1 MRPESSVDSAPGV
14 VPWNQRQQVKADC
27 VTTTDPDRLRVLNI
41 IGRMNAGGVARQV
54 ATLTLGIDRSRFDQR
69 LLVGSVSEGETD
81 DLALRGVKVPHKR
94 VGGLGRAPS
103 PLNDIQALAT
113 LASEI
118 RRFRPHLIHTHT
130 AKAGAL
136 GRAAALAA
144 VIPRQRRP
152 ALVHTFHGHLL
163 HGYFS
168 PRVTRVVT
176 QAERMLAWR
185 TDRLIAVGSQVRND
199 LVAAG
204 IGKTERWV
212 VVPPGVELRPFVSA
226 AAARAALGVPVD
238 APVVAFVA
246 RLTAVKR
253 PDRFLAVAAKVV
265 ASHPDAVFLV
275 AGDGELA
282 GELRSSA
289 ANAGIA
295 EQVRMLGWTGDV
307 EGVYAAA
314 DVVLLTSDNEGMP
327 VSLIEAALA
336 GRPAV
341 TPAVGSAAEVVAD
354 GETGFVVA
362 PGDVDALAAAVCR
375 LLDDADLRHTMGAT
389 AARRAEHRF
398 STVRLVADTEQIYTD
413 LARERGWCQ

>member
-1 MRPESSVDSAPGV
+1 M
-14 VPWNQRQQVKADC
+14 VPWNQRQHVKTDR
-27 VTTTDPDRLRVLNI
+27 VTTTLPDRLRVLNI
-41 IGRMNAGGVARQV
+41 IGRMNAGGAARQV
-54 ATLTLGIDRSRFDQR
+54 ETLTLGIDRNRFHQR
-69 LLVGSVSEGETD
+69 LLVGSVGEGETD
-81 DLALRGVKVPHKR
+81 DLALRGVEVPHQS

-103 PLNDIQALAT
+103 PLNDIQALAA
-113 LASEI
+113 LATEI
-118 RRFRPHLIHTHT
+118 RRFRPHLVHTHT

-185 TDRLIAVGSQVRND
+185 TDRLIAVGSRVRND
-199 LVAAG
+199 LVTAG
-204 IGKTERWV
+204 IGKADRWV
-212 VVPPGVELRPFVSA
+212 VVPPGIELRPLASPS
-226 AAARAALGVPVD
+226 AARAALGVPVD
-238 APVVAFVA
+238 VPVVAFVA

-253 PDRFLAVAAKVV
+253 PDRFVAVAAKVV
-265 ASHPDAVFLV
+265 ASHPNAVFLV

-282 GELRSSA
+282 RDLRDA
-289 ANAGIA
+289 ATTAGIA
-295 EQVRMLGWTGDV
+295 EHVRMLGWTGDI
-307 EGVYAAA
+307 ECVYAAA

-362 PGDVDALAAAVCR
+362 TGDIDALAAATCR
-375 LLDDADLRHTMGAT
+375 LLADTDLRHTMGAA
-389 AARRAEHRF
+389 AARRAEQRF
-398 STVRLVADTEQIYTD
+398 SVARLVADTERIYTD